1 MIRCQEMKSYY
12 MRSLISKGLTSI
24 VRIVSINIQIQKIG
38 LKKYIIK
45 KNLLKRATLFV
56 VSVKRNWQPWAEAGK
71 KYFFP

>member
-38 LKKYIIK
+38 LKKYIIE
-45 KNLLKRATLFV
+45 KNLLQRATLFV
-56 VSVKRNWQPWAEAGK
+56 VSVKRHW
-71 KYFFP
+71 